1 LMADSL
7 ARRALHS
14 LLSFQPSSPLVCTN
28 TAHCNGCPLL
38 MHSDLYL

>member
-14 LLSFQPSSPLVCTN
+14 LLFCSEHGLTC
-28 TAHCNGCPLL
+28 H
-38 MHSDLYL
+38 